1 MIEIEVNC
9 PYCGR
14 LLSFFWDN
22 VWPLNEKDIEH
33 QRLEIRY
40 INCLICSYR
49 LFIGRDKKGWMSGIK
64 KSDGTYLWRKQGNEL
79 S

>member
-22 VWPLNEKDIEH
+22 MWPLNEKDIEH
-33 QRLEIRY
+33 QRPEIRY
-40 INCLICSYR
+40 INCPICSYR
-49 LFIGRDKKGWMSGIK
+49 LFIGRDEEGWMSGIK

-79 S
+79 P